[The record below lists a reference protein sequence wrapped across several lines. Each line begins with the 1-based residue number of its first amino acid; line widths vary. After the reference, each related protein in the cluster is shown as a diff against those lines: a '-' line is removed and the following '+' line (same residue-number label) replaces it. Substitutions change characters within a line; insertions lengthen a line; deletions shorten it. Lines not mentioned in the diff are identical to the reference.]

1 MLMDLEDRHAADL
14 RSLAELVEELLDAGL
29 PAGVP
34 DNRRRRIADGAQ
46 HCRAA
51 GEFRLTVLQGG
62 DVAATADRAP
72 VAGPPVG
79 DPQPPAIAQLHFEAL
94 ADVLPPLPPRSE
106 EHTSALHPLMPT

>member
-62 DVAATADRAP
+62 DVAANADRAP
-72 VAGPPVG
+72 VAGPQVD
-79 DPQPPAIAQLHFEAL
+79 DPQQPAIDKLHFGARASL
-94 ADVLPPLPPRSE
+94 LPLLPPL
-106 EHTSALHPLMPT
+106 